1 MPGRA
6 EPDSLPQ
13 PGRSFVPLAFAA
25 LIGFAAGDALKP
37 PSDQALARLAIG
49 AIDEYRETLS
59 PAIARTGLARCLFT
73 PTCSAYGR
81 EVIRRYGLPRGGWLA
96 ASRILRC
103 NPWSKGGVDS
113 VP

>member
-1 MPGRA
+1 MPGAA
-6 EPDSLPQ
+6 EPHAHPQ
-13 PGRSFVPLAFAA
+13 PGRSFAPLVFAA
-25 LIGFAAGDALKP
+25 LLGFSAGDGLKA
-37 PSDQALARLAIG
+37 PSDQALARVAIA
-49 AIDEYRETLS
+49 AIDKYRDTLS

-81 EVIRRYGLPRGGWLA
+81 EAIRRYGLPRGAWLA

-103 NPWSKGGVDS
+103 NPWSKGGNDP

>member
-1 MPGRA
+1 MPVTA
-6 EPDSLPQ
+6 EPDVHVEPR
-13 PGRSFVPLAFAA
+13 RSFAPLVFAA
-25 LIGFAAGDALKP
+25 LVGFAAGDCLKA

-49 AIDEYRETLS
+49 AIDAYRGTLS

-81 EVIRRYGLPRGGWLA
+81 EAIRRYGLPRGGWLT

-103 NPWSKGGVDS
+103 NPWSHGGVDP